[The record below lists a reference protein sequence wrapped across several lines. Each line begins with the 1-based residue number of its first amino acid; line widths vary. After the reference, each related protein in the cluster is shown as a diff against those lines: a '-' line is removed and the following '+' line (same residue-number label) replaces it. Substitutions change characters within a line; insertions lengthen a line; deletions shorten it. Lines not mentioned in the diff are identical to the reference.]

1 MQPIRGQSQV
11 SSANSSPIGSVAKV
25 DRRQS
30 QSSTGVASPAA
41 SAFLD
46 AVGKNSPS
54 GEGMLQTFFSSLL
67 NRKSVGSS
75 AAGGTGSTSGRLS
88 GVSASNSASSTAA
101 ESLRACDVH
110 AELDRIIEG
119 TKSSVVNLNS
129 DEQQS

>member
-1 MQPIRGQSQV
+1 MTKG
-11 SSANSSPIGSVAKV
+11 

-30 QSSTGVASPAA
+30 QTSSGVASPAA

-67 NRKSVGSS
+67 SRKSVGSS
-75 AAGGTGSTSGRLS
+75 ATGGTGSTPGRLG
-88 GVSASNSASSTAA
+88 GVSTSNSASSTAA
-101 ESLRACDVH
+101 ESLRTRDVH

-119 TKSSVVNLNS
+119 TKSSAVNLNS